1 MSLSDH
7 DIATAFDAQFKPLL
21 LKLYEEAELDVPERF
36 DYQVETQRIV
46 MSLRE
51 QGFSTKFKTKAG
63 RELA

>member
-21 LKLYEEAELDVPERF
+21 LKLYEEAELGVPEKF
-36 DYQVETQRIV
+36 EHQIEVQRIV

-51 QGFSTKFKTKAG
+51 QGFSSRFMTRKG
-63 RELA
+63 REMT